1 MRRHILPPRAPG
13 GCLQSGFQLD
23 LSLADEE
30 LVEKQ
35 KLRVW
40 STWQWGVG
48 LLVVVIILVMVMVR
62 FFQGKSV
69 NVPGIPSSG
78 K

>member
-1 MRRHILPPRAPG
+1 M
-13 GCLQSGFQLD
+13 QSGFQLN

-48 LLVVVIILVMVMVR
+48 LLVVVIILVMVTIR

>member
-1 MRRHILPPRAPG
+1 M
-13 GCLQSGFQLD
+13 QSGFQLD

-62 FFQGKSV
+62 FFQRKSV